1 MKKFSYLLTILSG
14 LIFLATVSSCD
25 RIKRSIDLLQ
35 ADTAYNQA
43 NITKAIAIYKKL
55 LKNDPDDP
63 ELNWKLGIAYFSNG
77 ERENVKKQIVELRRL
92 KNQKLADDLEQ
103 LLH

>member
-1 MKKFSYLLTILSG
+1 MVFWARI
-14 LIFLATVSSCD
+14 SSCD
-25 RIKRSIDLLQ
+25 RKKKSSGHLK
-35 ADTAYNQA
+35 AATAYNQA